1 LLAARLERDSI
12 QDKIDLAENVKVP
25 NDIKDWWIK
34 DLERQVEETKDYFMK
49 WLVQVQETPEVRKE
63 KEIIIE

>member
-34 DLERQVEETKDYFMK
+34 DLERQIEETKDYFMK

>member
-1 LLAARLERDSI
+1 M
-12 QDKIDLAENVKVP
+12 P